1 MSETSYR
8 FAPHPSSGF
17 LLGLRIP
24 QLVGFILAGALALA
38 ALRLG
43 GAGRAGAR
51 AVACSRSPRACCW
64 SPSAGARSSSGR
76 R

>member
-1 MSETSYR
+1 MSETTYR
-8 FAPHPSSGF
+8 FAPHPAGGF

-24 QLVGFILAGALALA
+24 QLLGFILAGALALG

-43 GAGRAGAR
+43 GLGGWRSR
-51 AVACSRSPRACCW
+51 WCSSRSPRACCW
-64 SPSAGARSSSGR
+64 CRCAVTRSSSGR

>member
-1 MSETSYR
+1 MGEARYR

-17 LLGLRIP
+17 LLGLRLP
-24 QLVGFILAGALALA
+24 QLRGFILAGALALA

-43 GAGRAGAR
+43 GLGGLALALGAAR
-51 AVACSRSPRACCW
+51 ARGDRA
-64 SPSAGARSSSGR
+64 ARAAARAARSSSGR